1 MDFQSVIGFL
11 APLVVIF
18 IIQILKKW
26 IASRWA
32 PLLVFVLGGIS
43 TLIGVGPQP
52 GAEFVD
58 KLINVAWVSGGATLL
73 YDLYKKLKGSKITK
87 IPIALLA
94 IVLAI
99 SLTACASFEQ
109 NTYRT
114 MYTLG
119 VSYDTALKSANQL
132 YVDQRLNLDQVQKI
146 IELANVYYVA
156 YQEAVVAF
164 EIYNKTKMATDK
176 DKLITTLRVA
186 SEKHAEIISY
196 TELLKKSN
204 SGL

>member
-11 APLVVIF
+11 APLIVIF
-18 IIQILKKW
+18 ITQILKKW

-58 KLINVAWVSGGATLL
+58 KMINVAWVSGGATLL
-73 YDLYKKLKGSKITK
+73 YDLYKKLKGSNITK

-99 SLTACASFEQ
+99 SLTACASFES
-109 NTYRT
+109 NTYKT
-114 MYTLG
+114 LYTLG
-119 VSYDTALKSANQL
+119 VTYDTALKSANDL
-132 YVDQRLNLDQVQKI
+132 YKQQKLNPDQVDKI
-146 IELANVYYVA
+146 IGYANAYYVA

-164 EIYNKTKMATDK
+164 DIYRKTQLAADK
-176 DKLITTLRVA
+176 EKLITALTIA
-186 SEKHAEIISY
+186 SGKYGEIISY
-196 TELLKKSN
+196 IEKLKTN
-204 SGL
+204 

>member
-11 APLVVIF
+11 APLIVIF
-18 IIQILKKW
+18 ITQILKKW

-58 KLINVAWVSGGATLL
+58 KMINVAWVSGGATLL
-73 YDLYKKLKGSKITK
+73 YDIYKKFKGSNITK

-99 SLTACASFEQ
+99 SLTACASFES
-109 NTYRT
+109 NTYKT
-114 MYTLG
+114 LYTLG
-119 VSYDTALKSANQL
+119 VTYDTALKSANDL
-132 YVDQRLNLDQVQKI
+132 YKQQKLNPDQVDKI
-146 IELANVYYVA
+146 IGYANAYYVA

-164 EIYNKTKMATDK
+164 DIYRKTQLAADK
-176 DKLITTLRVA
+176 EKLITALTIA
-186 SEKHAEIISY
+186 SGKYGEIISY
-196 TELLKKSN
+196 IEKLKTN
-204 SGL
+204 